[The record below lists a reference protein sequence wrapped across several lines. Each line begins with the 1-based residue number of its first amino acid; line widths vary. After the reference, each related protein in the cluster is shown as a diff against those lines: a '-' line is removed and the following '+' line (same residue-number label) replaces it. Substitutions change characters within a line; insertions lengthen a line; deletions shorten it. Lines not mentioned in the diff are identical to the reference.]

1 LRVENHNVIPCS
13 MRREVN
19 MIERTMTT
27 ESGNRVTYMGMETLD
42 GKVRKTVESAHG
54 RRISWSQA
62 YDSFTSAAEHTAYA
76 SANKVPL
83 FQTARP
89 VPLDRHLRIERMAAA
104 LADGIPKDDLVAM
117 IDDDVLRRTR
127 VDIRGKFFQNG
138 ETFGVR
144 VPVSGYFSPELTLF
158 VCKLMLKG
166 ANIVPI
172 TEHGEEPV
180 PYGVTVVAP
189 FTDQALNALQITEG
203 IAHLGR
209 QFLTPAQRNRY
220 NEMRNAAIAQRNGA
234 PDSGTLPA
242 VPPELDPIN
251 AYGSF
256 LQNPV
261 SLRGLVRDSYPRPKQ
276 GEEVRSDFATRLQ
289 LDLGALDKF
298 AGMAWVGG
306 GGAIG
311 DFGNNTRDWMLLE
324 AFIKGGKPVAGIC
337 YGSIV
342 LAQVKDS
349 LTGVYL
355 LQGHFATGHG
365 EADNYTEN
373 TATMNPDGTYNP
385 SVSGAAP
392 INLSDMLRQAIGPEE
407 GGYVTELGQAPMA
420 VMSGGAIFTGN
431 TVEDGDSVADL
442 LLAHHLGGL
451 NGDYFIAGDGLGRVL
466 TRDDPAVERIARW

>member
-1 LRVENHNVIPCS
+1 MVDRMATKQSGHRATN
-13 MRREVN
+13 
-19 MIERTMTT
+19 T
-27 ESGNRVTYMGMETLD
+27 ETEALD
-42 GKVRKTVESAHG
+42 GKVRKAVESTQG
-54 RRISWSQA
+54 SRIDWSPA
-62 YDSFTSAAEHTAYA
+62 YDTFQSAAQHTAQA
-76 SANKVPL
+76 SAKKIPL
-83 FQTARP
+83 FETARP
-89 VPLDRHLRIERMAAA
+89 GPVDRHLRIDRTAAA
-104 LADGIPKDDLVAM
+104 LAGGTPKDELVAM
-117 IDDDVLRRTR
+117 IDEDVLRRTG

-166 ANIVPI
+166 AKVVPI
-172 TEHGEEPV
+172 TEQGEEPI

-203 IAHLGR
+203 IARLGR
-209 QFLTPAQRNRY
+209 HFLTPAQRQRY
-220 NEMRNAAIAQRNGA
+220 NERREAAIAQRKAAAGSSSL
-234 PDSGTLPA
+234 PD
-242 VPPELDPIN
+242 VPPELDPID

-256 LQNPV
+256 LEKPA
-261 SLRGLVRDSYPRPKQ
+261 SLRDLVRDSYPRPKQ
-276 GEEVRSDFATRLQ
+276 GEEARGDFGARLQ
-289 LDLGALDKF
+289 VDLEALDQF

-349 LTGVYL
+349 VTGTYL

-365 EADNYTEN
+365 DADNYTEN
-373 TATMNPDGTYNP
+373 TATMNPDGTYYP
-385 SVSGAAP
+385 SISGAAP
-392 INLSDMLRQAIGPEE
+392 INLSDMLKQAIGTKE

-420 VMSGGAIFTGN
+420 TMSGGVIFTGN

-451 NGDYFIAGDGLGRVL
+451 SGDYFIAGDGRGRVL
-466 TRDDPAVERIARW
+466 TKDDPAVERIARW

>member
-1 LRVENHNVIPCS
+1 MVEG
-13 MRREVN
+13 
-19 MIERTMTT
+19 MTT
-27 ESGNRVTYMGMETLD
+27 TGSGNRSTYMGMDKLD
-42 GKVRKTVESAHG
+42 GSVRKAVESARG
-54 RRISWSQA
+54 SRIDWTQA
-62 YDSFTSAAEHTAYA
+62 YESFASAAQHTAYA
-76 SANKVPL
+76 SANKIPL
-83 FQTARP
+83 FQTARTA
-89 VPLDRHLRIERMAAA
+89 PLDRHLRIERLAAA
-104 LADGIPKDDLVAM
+104 LADGTPKEDLVAM
-117 IDDDVLRRTR
+117 IDDDVLRRTG
-127 VDIRGKFFQNG
+127 VDIRGKSFQNG

-166 ANIVPI
+166 ARVVPI

-189 FTDQALNALQITEG
+189 FTDQALSALQITEG

-220 NEMRNAAIAQRNGA
+220 NEMRDAAIAQRNAA
-234 PDSGTLPA
+234 PDSGSLPP

-256 LQNPV
+256 LQNPL
-261 SLRGLVRDSYPRPKQ
+261 SLRDLVKDSYPRPKQ
-276 GEEVRSDFATRLQ
+276 GEEVRDQFAARLQ
-289 LDLGALDKF
+289 VDLGALDKF

-349 LTGVYL
+349 VTGAYL

-365 EADNYTEN
+365 DADNYTEN
-373 TATMNPDGTYNP
+373 TATMNPDATYNP

-392 INLSDMLRQAIGPEE
+392 INLSDMLKQAIGPNE

-420 VMSGGAIFTGN
+420 IMSGGAIFTGN

-442 LLAHHLGGL
+442 LLARQLGDL
-451 NGDYFIAGDGLGRVL
+451 RGDYFIAGDGRARVL
-466 TRDDPAVERIARW
+466 TKDDPAVERIARW

>member
-1 LRVENHNVIPCS
+1 MKMVEG
-13 MRREVN
+13 
-19 MIERTMTT
+19 MTT
-27 ESGNRVTYMGMETLD
+27 TGSANRAAYMGMDTLD
-42 GKVRKTVESAHG
+42 GRVRKAVERAHG
-54 RRISWSQA
+54 SRIDWTQA
-62 YDSFTSAAEHTAYA
+62 YDSFTSAAQHTAYA
-76 SANKVPL
+76 AANKVPL

-89 VPLDRHLRIERMAAA
+89 VPLDRHLRIERVAEA
-104 LADGIPKDDLVAM
+104 LAGGTPKDDLVAM
-117 IDDDVLRRTR
+117 IDDDVLRRTG
-127 VDIRGKFFQNG
+127 VDIRGKSFQNG

-144 VPVSGYFSPELTLF
+144 VPVSGYFSPEMSLF

-166 ANIVPI
+166 AHVVPI

-189 FTDQALNALQITEG
+189 FADQALNALQITEP
-203 IAHLGR
+203 IARLGR

-220 NEMRNAAIAQRNGA
+220 NEMRNAAITQRDAA
-234 PDSGTLPA
+234 PDLDPVPA

-256 LQNPV
+256 LQNPA
-261 SLRGLVRDSYPRPKQ
+261 SLRDLVQDSYPRPKQ
-276 GEEVRSDFATRLQ
+276 GEEVRGDFAARLQ
-289 LDLGALDKF
+289 VDLGALDKF

-349 LTGVYL
+349 LTGTYL

-365 EADNYTEN
+365 DADNYTEN
-373 TATMNPDGTYNP
+373 TATMNPDGTYDP
-385 SVSGAAP
+385 SISGAAP
-392 INLSDMLRQAIGPEE
+392 INLSDMLKQAIGPNE
-407 GGYVTELGQAPMA
+407 GGYVAELGQAPMA

-442 LLAHHLGGL
+442 WLARHLGGL
-451 NGDYFIAGDGLGRVL
+451 KGDYFIAGDGLGRVL
-466 TRDDPAVERIARW
+466 TNDDPAVERIARW

>member
-1 LRVENHNVIPCS
+1 
-13 MRREVN
+13 MA
-19 MIERTMTT
+19 ERPTYNGKETT
-27 ESGNRVTYMGMETLD
+27 D
-42 GKVRKTVESAHG
+42 GKVKQAVESADG
-54 RRISWSQA
+54 SRIGWNRA
-62 YDSFTSAAEHTAYA
+62 YDSFASAAEHTAYA
-76 SANKVPL
+76 SANKLPL
-83 FQTARP
+83 FEKARSA
-89 VPLDRHLRIERMAAA
+89 PLDRHLRVDKMAAA
-104 LADGIPKDDLVAM
+104 LADGIPKDQLVAM
-117 IDDDVLRRTR
+117 VDEDVLRRTK
-127 VDIRGKFFQNG
+127 VDVRGKSFQKG

-166 ANIVPI
+166 AKVVPI

-189 FTDQALNALQITEG
+189 FTDQALNSLQITEG

-209 QFLTPAQRNRY
+209 QFLTPAQRKRY
-220 NEMRNAAIAQRNGA
+220 NEMRDAAIAQRKSA
-234 PDSGTLPA
+234 SDP

-251 AYGSF
+251 EYGRF
-256 LQNPV
+256 LEKPL
-261 SLRGLVRDSYPRPKQ
+261 SLRELVHDSYPRPKQ
-276 GEEVRSDFATRLQ
+276 GEEVRGDFANRLRV
-289 LDLGALDKF
+289 DLQALDKF
-298 AGMAWVGG
+298 TGMAWVGG

-349 LTGVYL
+349 VTGTYL

-365 EADNYTEN
+365 DADNYTEY
-373 TATMNPDGTYNP
+373 TATMNPDGTYYA
-385 SVSGAAP
+385 SISGAAP
-392 INLSDMLRQAIGPEE
+392 INLSDMLKQAIGTKE

-442 LLAHHLGGL
+442 LIAHHLGGMS
-451 NGDYFIAGDGLGRVL
+451 GDYFIAGDGLGRAL
-466 TRDDPAVERIARW
+466 TKDDPAVERIARR

>member
-1 LRVENHNVIPCS
+1 MVEA
-13 MRREVN
+13 
-19 MIERTMTT
+19 MTT
-27 ESGNRVTYMGMETLD
+27 TGSGEKLTYEGMETLD
-42 GKVRKTVESAHG
+42 GKVKKAVESAG
-54 RRISWSQA
+54 GSRIEWSQA

-76 SANKVPL
+76 SANKLPL

-89 VPLDRHLRIERMAAA
+89 VSLDRHLRIERMATA
-104 LADGIPKDDLVAM
+104 LAQGMPKDELVAM
-117 IDDDVLRRTR
+117 IDDDVLRRTG

-166 ANIVPI
+166 AQVVPI

-220 NEMRNAAIAQRNGA
+220 NEMRDAAMAQRNGTSESGSV
-234 PDSGTLPA
+234 PD

-256 LQNPV
+256 LQKPV
-261 SLRGLVRDSYPRPKQ
+261 SLRDLVHDSYPRPKQ
-276 GEEVRSDFATRLQ
+276 GEGVRADFATRLRV
-289 LDLGALDKF
+289 DLQALDKF
-298 AGMAWVGG
+298 TGMAWVGG

-342 LAQVKDS
+342 LAQAKDS
-349 LTGVYL
+349 VTGAYL

-365 EADNYTEN
+365 DADNYTEN
-373 TATMNPDGTYNP
+373 TATMNPDGTYYP
-385 SVSGAAP
+385 SISGAAP
-392 INLSDMLRQAIGPEE
+392 INLSDMLKQAIGTKE

-420 VMSGGAIFTGN
+420 VMSGGSIFTGN

-442 LLAHHLGGL
+442 LLAHLLGGL
-451 NGDYFIAGDGLGRVL
+451 KGDYFIAGDGPGRVL
-466 TRDDPAVERIARW
+466 TKDDPAVERIARW